1 MGSGG
6 LDGKSMADAREA
18 LEALAQ
24 DRFAFLLSDTG
35 FAKGPSER
43 SAALTAYSYKDKYQ
57 TAQLG
62 AQILLDFESAFVE
75 VSLVRLESGKWP
87 KLGERERHGRTAR
100 TPLARL
106 LSDTLLV
113 KDARL
118 TLAIELSRLRL
129 PWDAALAAQTLDVS
143 RDLLER
149 YITLILRQPM
159 DVLFPPSGRPRI

>member
-6 LDGKSMADAREA
+6 LADKSMAEAREA

-24 DRFAFLLSDTG
+24 DRFAFLFGDMG
-35 FAKGPSER
+35 FVKGPTER
-43 SAALTAYSYKDKYQ
+43 SAAVTAYSFKNRHQ

-62 AQILLDFESAFVE
+62 AQILLDFDGGYVE

-100 TPLARL
+100 TPLAHL

-118 TLAIELSRLRL
+118 SQAMELARLRP
-129 PWDAALAAQTLDVS
+129 PWDAAFAAQMLDIC

-149 YITLILRQPM
+149 HITLILRQPM
-159 DVLFPPSGRPRI
+159 DVLFPPSGRPRM